1 MVISMTLSRLILW
14 SLRQRLIDADRILL
28 RTEVRRCACLSLF
41 LFDGLGRGTLTG
53 GYILRVKNAN
63 EFGRFHKIYY
73 FCRVKRK

>member
-1 MVISMTLSRLILW
+1 MTLSRLILW

-53 GYILRVKNAN
+53 VISDGLKLRMSLGVFIKSIT
-63 EFGRFHKIYY
+63 FVG
-73 FCRVKRK
+73 